1 MVEDGTTRGTGCR
14 QERLARGISPGLVKS
29 QQAGQITRTTAKPR
43 WKRNA
48 RLEETSLL
56 AESGFQAVQDRLFL
70 ATYLVPQSKETTG
83 RLGHTTGS

>member
-1 MVEDGTTRGTGCR
+1 MAQESTFRWAGCR

-29 QQAGQITRTTAKPR
+29 QKAGQITRTTAKPR

-48 RLEETSLL
+48 RPEETSLL
-56 AESGFQAVQDRLFL
+56 TEGGFQAVQDRLFL

-83 RLGHTTGS
+83 RLSHTTGS